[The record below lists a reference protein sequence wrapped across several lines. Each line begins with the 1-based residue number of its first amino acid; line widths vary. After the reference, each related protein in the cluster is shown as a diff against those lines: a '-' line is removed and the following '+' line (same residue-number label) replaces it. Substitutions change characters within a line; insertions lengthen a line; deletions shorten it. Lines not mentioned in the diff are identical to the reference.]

1 MKSKDEEISK
11 LVMNRDSRLCVKW
24 GLLILTGFSGC
35 RGQRML
41 VLGCVR
47 DGSLRAACKSGRRVS
62 DVGREPTGGDC
73 LRQHL
78 GDLGGEGRGENYHL
92 LRSTMCSIPHTHS
105 RRSQLPCVVPSII
118 PKFQRRN
125 F

>member
-1 MKSKDEEISK
+1 
-11 LVMNRDSRLCVKW
+11 
-24 GLLILTGFSGC
+24 
-35 RGQRML
+35 ML

-62 DVGREPTGGDC
+62 DVGREPTG
-73 LRQHL
+73 
-78 GDLGGEGRGENYHL
+78 DLGGEGRGENYHL
-92 LRSTMCSIPHTHS
+92 LRSSMCSIPHTHS